1 MGVNTVLINGF
12 DGLREKLP
20 ILSGKRIA
28 VIPPYIICI
37 ASIAFLICTTFD
49 TLPELLMSSGMS
61 MIMLSFF
68 PFFGVLLVV
77 IVGFFLAG
85 QMWLW
90 RNRLK
95 EKYGPTSYQR
105 IVFFGFAGIIMVI
118 ALAFNQYIPY
128 YSYAPNFWAS
138 SPLQILS
145 TSLENFFGGAGPV
158 LFYAKEILAV
168 ILLLIGLMMCA
179 RAVQVFGVDYMAVV
193 YLYFPE
199 ESQIQEN
206 EIYSVLRHPA
216 YASLLI
222 IALGGTFHTF
232 TILSFLAF
240 LTFML
245 GFYGHI
251 YLVEEKEL
259 IQRFG
264 WSYKSYQRKVPA
276 FFIRPKDINI
286 FLKFLFM
293 RDR

>member
-1 MGVNTVLINGF
+1 VLTIKGF
-12 DGLREKLP
+12 DKFRKKLP

-28 VIPPYIICI
+28 VIPLYIICI
-37 ASIAFLICTTFD
+37 STIAFLICITFD
-49 TLPELLMSSGMS
+49 TLPELLMTSGTS
-61 MIMLSFF
+61 MILLSFF
-68 PFFGVLLVV
+68 PFFGVLLLE
-77 IVGFFLAG
+77 IVGFFLAW

-90 RNRLK
+90 KNRLK

-105 IVFFGFAGIIMVI
+105 IVFSGFAGIILVI
-118 ALAFNQYIPY
+118 TLAFTQYIPY
-128 YSYAPNFWAS
+128 YSYAPAFWAS
-138 SPLQILS
+138 SPLQILA
-145 TSLENFFGGAGPV
+145 TPLEKFFGGAGPA

-168 ILLLIGLMMCA
+168 ALIITGLMMCA
-179 RAVQVFGVDYMAVV
+179 RAIQIFGVDYMAVV

-232 TILSFLAF
+232 TLLSFLSF
-240 LTFML
+240 LTFLL
-245 GFYGHI
+245 GFYVHI

-264 WSYKSYQRKVPA
+264 DSYKTYRKKVPA
-276 FFIRPKDINI
+276 FFIRPRDKNI
-286 FLKFLFM
+286 FLRFLF
-293 RDR
+293 REGR